1 MLRSQVNFPLE
12 PGVGAHDEPGAVV
25 GAVTRALTVIG
36 RASHGVSG
44 GGGGGGGGGGTG
56 LSRGPGGNSS
66 RRGRREEGGP
76 TPLVPGR
83 PDSKYTIIGSTM
95 LI

>member
-1 MLRSQVNFPLE
+1 MLRPQVDFPLE

-25 GAVTRALTVIG
+25 GAVARALTVIG
-36 RASHGVSG
+36 GASHGVS
-44 GGGGGGGGGGTG
+44 GGGGGGGGTG

-76 TPLVPGR
+76 TPLVPRR
-83 PDSKYTIIGSTM
+83 PGSKYTIIESTR